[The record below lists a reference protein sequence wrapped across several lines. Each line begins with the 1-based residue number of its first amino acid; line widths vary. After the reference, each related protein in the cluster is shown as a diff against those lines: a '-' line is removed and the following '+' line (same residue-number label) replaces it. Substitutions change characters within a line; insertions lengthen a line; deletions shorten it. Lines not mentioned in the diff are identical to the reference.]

1 MLKKKQKKKMENNN
15 KEKILASACLLGE
28 CVRHDAQV
36 LRITDQRIFQWG
48 RERRFLPICPE
59 CMAGLLVPREPC
71 EIEAGKTAED
81 VLNGTARILTKSGKD
96 CTDDI
101 LFGAQA
107 ALGMAKRN
115 NARVALL
122 KQNSPSCG
130 TKNIYNGSFSGQ
142 LTAGMGVLAALLKK
156 EGILVFDE
164 TEIDALE
171 NALND

>member
-1 MLKKKQKKKMENNN
+1 MMDELME
-15 KEKILASACLLGE
+15 ILE
-28 CVRHDAQV
+28 E
-36 LRITDQRIFQWG
+36 LRPDVDFANETKLITDGILDSFDIVALVGELNDAFDIEIKPSQMDT
-48 RERRFLPICPE
+48 RFFL
-59 CMAGLLVPREPC
+59 AKYD
-71 EIEAGKTAED
+71 IEAGKTAED
-81 VLNGTARILTKSGKD
+81 VLNGTARVLTKSGKD

-130 TKNIYNGSFSGQ
+130 TKNVYDGSFSGQ
-142 LTAGMGVLAALLKK
+142 LTAGMGVLTALLKK

-171 NALND
+171 NALNN

>member
-1 MLKKKQKKKMENNN
+1 MENNN

-28 CVRHDAQV
+28 CVRHDAQI

-59 CMAGLLVPREPC
+59 CMAGLLVPREQC

-81 VLNGTARILTKSGKD
+81 VLNGTARIMTKSGKD
-96 CTDDI
+96 CTEDI
-101 LFGAQA
+101 LFGVQA
-107 ALGMAKRN
+107 SVGMAKRN
-115 NARVALL
+115 NARVALI
-122 KQNSPSCG
+122 KQSGTSCG
-130 TKNIYNGSFSGQ
+130 AKNIYDGSFSGQ
-142 LTAGMGVLAALLKK
+142 LNAGMGILTAMLKK